1 MDNMNIP
8 QWSEELG
15 YKEDGCLCQSMQVAT
30 PPTLQKKSSKEQ
42 KNTSAAKTRC
52 EVFAEGGQVAEEDFM
67 EEEEVEEQKMEV
79 EGREVKKGSAEWK
92 VAQVHQRLGHPTRAT
107 LVRMLSLAGAPKH
120 VIETAENYKCPT
132 CEAVTAPGRYQSR
145 TRSPDQ

>member
-1 MDNMNIP
+1 MP
-8 QWSEELG
+8 VSEYAGG
-15 YKEDGCLCQSMQVAT
+15 YTSNFAKEVVKGAEEYLSG
-30 PPTLQKKSSKEQ
+30 
-42 KNTSAAKTRC
+42 KTRC